1 MHECRPNLCRGW
13 NLHRSVSHCSSSL
26 HLLLAQLTRT
36 PRRYTLASMP
46 PGAAYAGAFFRAFLG
61 VKGGLMATF
70 YSAASDPTT
79 GSLDAAPYSRAETRV
94 VARDSAAFAC
104 SNCWA
109 AARFHGFFKK
119 AAGANPCGASGTAV
133 TIDSGFSRTY
143 FYGMNQANTWASA
156 AAATPTLNCANGQ
169 YVEIFHETRK
179 GQASSHAVNTLLL
192 LDITA
197 NPFGGSGNLY
207 AAYAISNT
215 PVPLT
220 VTA

>member
-1 MHECRPNLCRGW
+1 
-13 NLHRSVSHCSSSL
+13 
-26 HLLLAQLTRT
+26 
-36 PRRYTLASMP
+36 
-46 PGAAYAGAFFRAFLG
+46 
-61 VKGGLMATF
+61 MATF

-94 VARDSAAFAC
+94 VHRTSAAFAC

-109 AARFHGFFKK
+109 AARFHGFFKS
-119 AAGANPCGASGTAV
+119 GASGAAV

-179 GQASSHAVNTLLL
+179 DTQANSHVMNTLLL

>member
-1 MHECRPNLCRGW
+1 
-13 NLHRSVSHCSSSL
+13 
-26 HLLLAQLTRT
+26 
-36 PRRYTLASMP
+36 MP

-79 GSLDAAPYSRAETRV
+79 GSLDAEPYSRAETRV
-94 VARDSAAFAC
+94 HLSSDPFVC

-119 AAGANPCGASGTAV
+119 PAADGPDPCGVSPGTAV
-133 TIDSGFSRTY
+133 TIASGFSRTY
-143 FYGMNQANTWASA
+143 FFGMRVADTWATAASA
-156 AAATPTLNCANGQ
+156 GPTLNCANGQ
-169 YVEIFHETRK
+169 YVEIFHETRT
-179 GQASSHAVNTLLL
+179 GQSNSHAMNTLLL
-192 LDITA
+192 LDIGAATV
-197 NPFGGSGNLY
+197 FGGTGNLY

>member
-1 MHECRPNLCRGW
+1 
-13 NLHRSVSHCSSSL
+13 
-26 HLLLAQLTRT
+26 
-36 PRRYTLASMP
+36 MP

-70 YSAASDPTT
+70 YSAASDPST

-94 VARDSAAFAC
+94 VHRSSPAFAC

-119 AAGANPCGASGTAV
+119 ADGADPCGGSGSGTAV
-133 TIDSGFSRTY
+133 TIGSGTSRTY
-143 FYGMNQANTWASA
+143 VFGMRAADTWASA
-156 AAATPTLNCANGQ
+156 AVPAAYTLNCASGQ

-179 GQASSHAVNTLLL
+179 GQSSSHDINTLLL
-192 LDITA
+192 LDIGA
-197 NPFGGSGNLY
+197 APFSSTENLY

>member
-1 MHECRPNLCRGW
+1 
-13 NLHRSVSHCSSSL
+13 
-26 HLLLAQLTRT
+26 
-36 PRRYTLASMP
+36 MP

-70 YSAASDPTT
+70 YSAASNPST
-79 GSLDAAPYSRAETRV
+79 GSLDAAPYSTAETRV
-94 VARDSAAFAC
+94 VHLGSAAFAC

-119 AAGANPCGASGTAV
+119 PDGADPCGSSPGTVV
-133 TIDSGFSRTY
+133 TIASGFSRTY
-143 FYGMNQANTWASA
+143 FFGMREADTWATA
-156 AAATPTLNCANGQ
+156 AGAGPTLNCANGQ
-169 YVEIFHETRK
+169 YVEIFHETRTS
-179 GQASSHAVNTLLL
+179 GQSTSHAMNTLLL

-197 NPFGGSGNLY
+197 APFGGSGNLY